1 MKALR
6 RLDYKI
12 ILLQCKL
19 PMKGLSKPAQFMF
32 IQFIIK
38 DLPVFLLSD
47 PDHTA
52 FLFEE
57 LLLLLLLHTIALQIF
72 SHSSNKQTCKKRPLK
87 RESPEQPFPCHTLQ
101 WQSAFPKHASPTK
114 GSILQKYIPS
124 LGSQRSF
131 SAVLP
136 QPRQHCPVTEFARK
150 KSQSS

>member
-1 MKALR
+1 MKALQ

-19 PMKGLSKPAQFMF
+19 PTKGLSKPAQFMF
-32 IQFIIK
+32 IQFILK

-57 LLLLLLLHTIALQIF
+57 LLLLLFNTIALQIF

-87 RESPEQPFPCHTLQ
+87 RETPEQPFPCHTLQ
-101 WQSAFPKHASPTK
+101 WQSAFPKHVSPTK
-114 GSILQKYIPS
+114 GSILHKYIPS
-124 LGSQRSF
+124 LRGF
-131 SAVLP
+131 SAALP